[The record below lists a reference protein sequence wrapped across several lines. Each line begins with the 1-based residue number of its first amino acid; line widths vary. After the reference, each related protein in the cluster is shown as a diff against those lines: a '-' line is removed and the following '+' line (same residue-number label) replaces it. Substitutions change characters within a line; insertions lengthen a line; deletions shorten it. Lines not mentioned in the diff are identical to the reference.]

1 MSGTNRAEEKGT
13 LGAENIVALFFTLP
27 DRSLSVDDY
36 ASRKRPDQF

>member
-13 LGAENIVALFFTLP
+13 SDAGNIVALFFTLP
-27 DRSLSVDDY
+27 DRSLSVDDF